1 MLKELRGRQVCRPL
15 LFPDEDP
22 DGDGI
27 RMPADRKDPFYKL
40 AAAAIYD
47 RNLVNFYQM
56 PNHLRQTLVIL
67 DSPPPEPPARNQ
79 QMLSANTIKKQK
91 NNYYFVKK
99 LDEILRE

>member
-15 LFPDEDP
+15 LFPDGDS

-47 RNLVNFYQM
+47 RNLVKFYQM
-56 PNHLRQTLVIL
+56 PNHLRQN
-67 DSPPPEPPARNQ
+67 RQ
-79 QMLSANTIKKQK
+79 QETSDAVSKHHKKTK